1 MTKANVVQSSAMRNA
16 IIVGAEAGFFTRF
29 STPPSPSH
37 CPRKFLARAGLFLP
51 IGLGVAAISDDWKRG
66 ERERERER
74 ERGGVDRSGDW
85 RVTQCREMSWHSP
98 RPTDHDRPHSSWLKI
113 LCILRI
119 TIAVQGHT
127 WLAGWLRMRS
137 EGSAEPPSKP
147 NIASSEAA

>member
-98 RPTDHDRPHSSWLKI
+98 RSAATFEFESLKKSFAFSVSRSPFRATPGRPPA
-113 LCILRI
+113 R
-119 TIAVQGHT
+119 
-127 WLAGWLRMRS
+127 LAENKRALS
-137 EGSAEPPSKP
+137 
-147 NIASSEAA
+147 